1 MSDSTLLVMGLGN
14 PGPEHRLQRHNVGA
28 EAVRALGERLGAR
41 RGRYSGPA
49 VVARARWGETE
60 LVLAQP
66 LTFMNSS
73 GQAGVHLT
81 RTLGL
86 GLDQVVVVYDD
97 LDLPLGR
104 LRLRAG
110 GSPGGHNGIKSLQN
124 HWRSQQF
131 SRVRIGI
138 GRPPEGVDPIEYVLG
153 RPSDREREELASAE
167 LRAGDAVLK
176 LAEVGIAEAMTE
188 FNRSVSPSK
197 GAPKHDD

>member
-1 MSDSTLLVMGLGN
+1 M
-14 PGPEHRLQRHNVGA
+14 
-28 EAVRALGERLGAR
+28 
-41 RGRYSGPA
+41 
-49 VVARARWGETE
+49 
-60 LVLAQP
+60 
-66 LTFMNSS
+66 
-73 GQAGVHLT
+73 
-81 RTLGL
+81 
-86 GLDQVVVVYDD
+86 DQVVVVYDD

-124 HWRSQQF
+124 HWGSQQF

-188 FNRSVSPSK
+188 FNRSVSPAK
-197 GAPKHDD
+197 GAPKDDD